1 MQIKFECEHCGQHM
15 TVEES
20 SAGQAYVCPNCRKE
34 VEVPRR
40 GRALQL
46 PVEEPPAP
54 PPPPPRRLVEEPP
67 PPPPPPPPPA
77 PRPKA
82 PAPAPVVEPDI
93 YPVTIVDI
101 NMKFGSMVRFMIK
114 WALASIPA
122 CLVVMLIF
130 ALVGFVFWLL
140 FLVLAGGF
148 AAVLK

>member
-20 SAGQAYVCPNCRKE
+20 SAGQAYVCPNCRQE

-40 GRALQL
+40 GKHLQH

-54 PPPPPRRLVEEPP
+54 PPPPPRRLIEEPP
-67 PPPPPPPPPA
+67 PPPPPQPVVR
-77 PRPKA
+77 PRA
-82 PAPAPVVEPDI
+82 PAPAVEPDI

-101 NMKFGSMVRFMIK
+101 NMRFGSMVRFMIK

-122 CLVVMLIF
+122 CLVVGAIF
-130 ALVGFVFWLL
+130 FLVGLVCWLL
-140 FLVLAGGF
+140 FAVFAAGGVVF
-148 AAVLK
+148 WK